1 MFESLL
7 AKYYQED
14 KERLQKTFLEDIKIN
29 LKKKKNKKKKQY
41 ACKQHKDTSEDEKQK
56 LVEHRRKYYRIRNNA
71 LF

>member
-29 LKKKKNKKKKQY
+29 LKKKKI
-41 ACKQHKDTSEDEKQK
+41 
-56 LVEHRRKYYRIRNNA
+56 RKRNNMLA
-71 LF
+71 NNTKIPRKMKNKSVLSI

>member
-29 LKKKKNKKKKQY
+29 LKKKKI
-41 ACKQHKDTSEDEKQK
+41 
-56 LVEHRRKYYRIRNNA
+56 RKRNNMLA
-71 LF
+71 NSTKIPQKMKNKSLLSIEENIIE